1 MNVRV
6 YTEFKYTEMNIRP
19 SILIMENYNYLD
31 RDKLTLQTY
40 VTLIVY
46 REVLI
51 HVQKNNSL
59 GVKFEELFHLSHSVN
74 CHVYTC
80 LMVLSL
86 DMLTY
91 DILTGFNTEF
101 ALLVHRTTTDNNCV
115 RTFFHVTVHHSKFLS
130 NKTDYML

>member
-51 HVQKNNSL
+51 HLQKKN
-59 GVKFEELFHLSHSVN
+59 
-74 CHVYTC
+74 
-80 LMVLSL
+80 
-86 DMLTY
+86 
-91 DILTGFNTEF
+91 
-101 ALLVHRTTTDNNCV
+101 
-115 RTFFHVTVHHSKFLS
+115 
-130 NKTDYML
+130 